1 MGIILLTL
9 KEPMISLSNIDLDN
23 LGIQVALVCAALVLI
38 WLLVKSLKIIWK
50 LLFVIGVLLAL
61 SFALPAVRQWIFT
74 FFQ

>member
-1 MGIILLTL
+1 
-9 KEPMISLSNIDLDN
+9 MISLSNIDLDN

-38 WLLVKSLKIIWK
+38 WLLVKSLKIVWK
-50 LLFVIGVLLAL
+50 LLFVISVLLAL